1 MVVCKFFQ
9 QGSCRYGQNCRFEHI
24 YGSKYSYH
32 ANPSVQTQ
40 QAQTAS
46 IGTDEQ
52 LVNQV
57 QSDILAALKGG
68 QWILSSYAPFK
79 EKPGYPGLSDL
90 SPEEARLFIYEA
102 RANNTVDQAVAY
114 MDNLLKET
122 KYKYEQLLQPTANTI
137 KILRS
142 LFKGEVVSPQTAAQ
156 TSAFGTKNS
165 AASSIF
171 RNALNSAP
179 VLQNANTSV
188 FNQNANPSVFGGPP
202 QDVAAKSIFAQA
214 NQATFGQ
221 QTTSP
226 SFFQTSPNETTP
238 KSLFAQ
244 ENQKLF
250 GTNQTMSNNP
260 ASIFASATQSIF
272 GKPSDSFRQSNTPFQ
287 SQPQSNIFQKQDQP
301 KADIFQ
307 KAESQNIFGTAN
319 NIFEQKSN
327 TGDDNVYSKL
337 EELSQDD
344 LEAFKSNDF
353 TLGFVPEIPPPQSL
367 CI

>member
-9 QGSCRYGQNCRFEHI
+9 QGYCRYGQNCRFEHI

-32 ANPSVQTQ
+32 ASSPVQTQ
-40 QAQTAS
+40 PAQTAN
-46 IGTDEQ
+46 ICTDDQ

-79 EKPGYPGLSDL
+79 EKPAYPGLSDL

-114 MDNLLKET
+114 MDNLFKET
-122 KYKYEQLLQPTANTI
+122 RYKYEQLLQPTANTI

-142 LFKGEVVSPQTAAQ
+142 LYKGEVVSPQTAAE
-156 TSAFGTKNS
+156 TSAFATTNGS
-165 AASSIF
+165 ASSIF

-179 VLQNANTSV
+179 VMQNANTSI
-188 FNQNANPSVFGGPP
+188 FNQNANPSIFGGPA
-202 QDVAAKSIFAQA
+202 QDVAAAKSIFAQA

-221 QTTSP
+221 QITSS
-226 SFFQTSPNETTP
+226 SFFQTNPNETTP

-250 GTNQTMSNNP
+250 GTNQTTSNNP

-272 GKPSDSFRQSNTPFQ
+272 GNPNDTFGQNNTPFQ
-287 SQPQSNIFQKQDQP
+287 SQQGNIFQKPDQP

-307 KAESQNIFGTAN
+307 RAEPQNIFGMAN

-327 TGDDNVYSKL
+327 TVDDNVYSKL

-353 TLGFVPEIPPPQSL
+353 KLGFVPEVPPPQSL
-367 CI
+367 CV